1 MISTEGGM
9 RLFAARGDLS
19 LFHRPFQHHRV
30 PQHSDWDA
38 LAWDRYLMDPRQR
51 GKRFSATE
59 LRSKMGPLAAKKIV
73 LLQKPKQEWSLFSQS
88 SGICPLHTP
97 CKTLVQH
104 NLNHFIRPDTMVG
117 YSQTTMGSLTMEQT
131 NHRLP
136 HYCSIL
142 PSCVLCLQNIPW
154 LFL

>member
-59 LRSKMGPLAAKKIV
+59 LRSKMGPCA
-73 LLQKPKQEWSLFSQS
+73 
-88 SGICPLHTP
+88 SGGPFAHP
-97 CKTLVQH
+97 
-104 NLNHFIRPDTMVG
+104 G
-117 YSQTTMGSLTMEQT
+117 
-131 NHRLP
+131 
-136 HYCSIL
+136 
-142 PSCVLCLQNIPW
+142 
-154 LFL
+154 

>member
-19 LFHRPFQHHRV
+19 LFHRPFQHRRV

-51 GKRFSATE
+51 GKGFSATE

-73 LLQKPKQEWSLFSQS
+73 LLQKPKQE
-88 SGICPLHTP
+88 
-97 CKTLVQH
+97 
-104 NLNHFIRPDTMVG
+104 
-117 YSQTTMGSLTMEQT
+117 
-131 NHRLP
+131 
-136 HYCSIL
+136 
-142 PSCVLCLQNIPW
+142 
-154 LFL
+154 